1 MYFKMRNLIF
11 LNCGDKD
18 VVPEYFALKEGQKL
32 PLESLNIIQR
42 KEKLRWIL
50 VFTDKFC
57 TH

>member
-1 MYFKMRNLIF
+1 MRNLIF

-18 VVPEYFALKEGQKL
+18 VVPKYFGLKEGQKL

>member
-1 MYFKMRNLIF
+1 MRNLIF

-18 VVPEYFALKEGQKL
+18 VVPKYFALKEGQKL

-50 VFTDKFC
+50 VFKDKFC